1 MTVNLGLLALGLAAG
16 VLGGLFGIG
25 GGIVIVPALILVFKM
40 KELDALGTSLAALI
54 PPVGLLGAMKYHE
67 AGHINVRYA
76 GLIALGLFIGGYFG
90 ARLAPGMPPH
100 LLQRLYGGLL
110 AVIAIKM
117 IFFTD

>member
-1 MTVNLGLLALGLAAG
+1 MTYLGLLILGLGAG

-25 GGIVIVPALILVFKM
+25 GGIVIVPALIYVFKM

-76 GLIALGLFIGGYFG
+76 GLVALGLFIGGYFG
-90 ARLAPGMPPH
+90 ARLAPGMPPQT
-100 LLQRLYGGLL
+100 LQRLYGGLL
-110 AVIAIKM
+110 AIIAVKM